1 MSSLSIPWR
10 VFWLQKKIIL
20 FFLVINL
27 IALQIIVG
35 RDFSHSLGQSTQVIV
50 KDIKFTTTNGNQ
62 RLQIEKI
69 LSTSNIVDKYQKVSS
84 HSVKDELTDI
94 GLQDV
99 IKVDDIVTFSIKLK
113 SSDSKEHLKFKEQ
126 LMQVL
131 GENPLSFSESLEK
144 YFVEKDH
151 HVGINYWRYLF
162 VLNFLFAIITILY
175 IVDDIKKY
183 FRITTHFRQS
193 YLSLW
198 LPLCLFLSVL
208 SLLVFIVLSL
218 FMKTKMTAL
227 LLSLLLSFFMSIIV
241 KKNEK

>member
-1 MSSLSIPWR
+1 MSSFSIPWR

-20 FFLVINL
+20 FYLVINL
-27 IALQIIVG
+27 IVLQIIVS
-35 RDFSHSLGQSTQVIV
+35 RDFSHSRGNSRQIIV

-84 HSVKDELTDI
+84 HSVKEELTDI

-99 IKVDDIVTFSIKLK
+99 IKLDDIVTFSIKLK
-113 SSDSKEHLKFKEQ
+113 SSDNKEHLKFKEQ
-126 LMQVL
+126 LMHVL

-144 YFVEKDH
+144 YFDKKNNEIE
-151 HVGINYWRYLF
+151 INYWKYLF
-162 VLNFLFAIITILY
+162 VLNFIFAMVTILY
-175 IVDDIKKY
+175 IADDIKKY

-193 YLSLW
+193 YLPLW
-198 LPLCLFLSVL
+198 LPLCLFLSAL
-208 SLLVFIVLSL
+208 SFFIFIVLSL
-218 FMKTKMTAL
+218 CIKTKMMAL
-227 LLSLLLSFFMSIIV
+227 LLSLLLSFFMSILV